1 MTARP
6 LHDPYGEV
14 IDRFN
19 RYGVRYVVIGMSGI
33 NYYADRPAQ
42 AFATM
47 DYDVF
52 LEPTLI
58 NVEKALQCM
67 THLGFAIGTS
77 QGPLKK
83 EAITSIVRRRATLI
97 ATTPEGITV
106 ELLLAISGFTFSELA
121 RDAATFTSR
130 GVPVKVGRLPKLL
143 RSKRMAGRPKDRQ
156 FLQRYGT
163 SLQDD

>member
-1 MTARP
+1 
-6 LHDPYGEV
+6 
-14 IDRFN
+14 
-19 RYGVRYVVIGMSGI
+19 
-33 NYYADRPAQ
+33 
-42 AFATM
+42 M

-58 NVEKALQCM
+58 NLEKALRCM
-67 THLGFAIGTS
+67 TRLGFAIGTS
-77 QGPLKK
+77 QGPLKP
-83 EAITSIVRRRATLI
+83 EAITSIVRHRTTLI

-106 ELLLAISGFTFSELA
+106 ELLLAVSGFTFSELA
-121 RDAATFTSR
+121 RDAATFISR
-130 GVPVKVGRLPKLL
+130 GIPVKVGRLPKLL